1 MGDTA
6 FPSIKTFS
14 RSAMSNADDPQ
25 IASRPSGGT
34 SSGGAAAGRGPSL
47 PLYTQ
52 VLIAVACGALLGVAF
67 GQEPYPGGLRNED
80 LGRLGLLVVTLL
92 KTLAIPLIFFAIL
105 DAIIRTSLPL
115 RQGTKLLVI
124 CLVNVSVAMAI
135 GLVIMN
141 TWKPGLAW
149 YGHVDELLH
158 LVPGSMPSAA
168 SLAPAPS
175 GTQSPLEDLASYI
188 PRTIMAPFSSN
199 NVVGVV
205 LIALVI
211 GATLRRLRGDADHGT
226 GAVHWLARAIERIYH
241 LLVQLLGWIILV
253 IPLAVFGVV
262 AQVVGKAGVGVFSV
276 LWIFLAAMLAGLAVH
291 ALVYYPLV
299 AWLVGKKS
307 PKIYLGQGADAIM
320 TAVSCNS
327 SLATV
332 PVTLRCLERM
342 QVSPQSARLAA
353 CVGTNLNNDGITLY
367 EAMAALF
374 LAQALGFDLPMA
386 NQVLIVVAS
395 IIAGAGVAGIP
406 EAGLI
411 VLPLVLSAAGLPDQ
425 VIVAAIPLIMTVDW
439 IIARA
444 RSGVNVMS
452 DMLVAILLD
461 AGQVTPAT
469 EPGAMPYQSEA
480 ANPTEPQTF

>member
-1 MGDTA
+1 MTPTTGWI
-6 FPSIKTFS
+6 P
-14 RSAMSNADDPQ
+14 
-25 IASRPSGGT
+25 
-34 SSGGAAAGRGPSL
+34 L
-47 PLYTQ
+47 PLYIQ
-52 VLIAVACGALLGVAF
+52 VLIAVTGGALLGMAF
-67 GQEPYPGGLRNED
+67 GQEPYLAGLRNEE

-92 KTLAIPLIFFAIL
+92 KTLAVPLIFFAIL
-105 DAIIRTSLPL
+105 DALIRTSLPL

-124 CLVNVSVAMAI
+124 CLINVSVAMTI

-141 TWKPGLAW
+141 SWKPGLQW
-149 YGHVDELLH
+149 YGHVDELLQ
-158 LVPGSMPSAA
+158 LVPGSRPSEAG
-168 SLAPAPS
+168 LAPAS
-175 GTQSPLEDLASYI
+175 GGTQHPLEDLVSYI
-188 PRTIMAPFSSN
+188 PRTIMAPFSSS
-199 NVVGVV
+199 NVIGVV
-205 LIALVI
+205 LLALVI
-211 GATLRRLRGDADHGT
+211 GFTLRRLRGDADHGS
-226 GAVHWLARAIERIYH
+226 GVVHKMARTIERIYYR
-241 LLVQLLGWIILV
+241 LVQLLGWIILLV
-253 IPLAVFGVV
+253 PLAVFGVV
-262 AQVVGKAGVGVFSV
+262 AQVVGKAGIGVFSV

-307 PKIYLGQGADAIM
+307 PRIYIGQGADAIA
-320 TAVSCNS
+320 TALSCNS

-342 QVSPQSARLAA
+342 QVSPQSSRLAA

-406 EAGLI
+406 EAGI
-411 VLPLVLSAAGLPDQ
+411 IILPLVLSAAGLPDH
-425 VIVAAIPLIMTVDW
+425 VILAAIPLIMTVDW

-461 AGQVTPAT
+461 TGRATPAA
-469 EPGAMPYQSEA
+469 EPSMVPQHISETRPSIA
-480 ANPTEPQTF
+480 E

>member
-1 MGDTA
+1 MQAT
-6 FPSIKTFS
+6 PRWI
-14 RSAMSNADDPQ
+14 P
-25 IASRPSGGT
+25 
-34 SSGGAAAGRGPSL
+34 L

-52 VLIAVACGALLGVAF
+52 VLIAMACGVLLGVAC
-67 GQEPYPGGLRNED
+67 GQEPYLGGLRNQH
-80 LGRLGLLVVTLL
+80 LGWLGLLVVTLL

-105 DAIIRTSLPL
+105 DALIRTSLPL

-124 CLVNVSVAMAI
+124 CLVNVSVAMTI
-135 GLVIMN
+135 GLTIMN
-141 TWKPGLAW
+141 TWQPGLAW

-158 LVPGSMPSAA
+158 LVPSTTPSAA
-168 SLAPAPS
+168 NLATMQA
-175 GTQSPLEDLASYI
+175 GAQSPLEYLASYI
-188 PRTIMAPFSSN
+188 HRTIMAPFSSN
-199 NVVGVV
+199 NIIGIV
-205 LIALVI
+205 LLALVI
-211 GATLRRLRGDADHGT
+211 GATLRRVRGDVDQDAW
-226 GAVHWLARAIERIYH
+226 AVNTLVWTIERVYQ
-241 LLVQLLGWIILV
+241 LLVQMLGWIILV
-253 IPLAVFGVV
+253 VPLAVFGVV
-262 AQVVGKAGVGVFSV
+262 AQVVGKAGIGVFTV
-276 LWIFLAAMLAGLAVH
+276 LWIFLASMLVGLAIH

-342 QVSPQSARLAA
+342 HVSPQSSRLAA
-353 CVGTNLNNDGITLY
+353 CVGTNLNNDGVTLY

-386 NQVLIVVAS
+386 NQLLIVAAS

-411 VLPLVLSAAGLPDQ
+411 MLPLVLSAAGLSDR

-461 AGQVTPAT
+461 AGRVTPAT
-469 EPGAMPYQSEA
+469 EPSAIPYQPEA
-480 ANPTEPQTF
+480 TNPTEPQTS